1 MQKFELAPEPTEGPV
16 YGAGGVI
23 VDRVEKGVWNDGKI
37 KDTFLGHV
45 ARLWREDLA
54 FLPVGSILAE
64 DGEDP
69 LSKHS
74 DRKWYS
80 GSERIP
86 EYELPVTAY
95 VLRVHWEYP
104 G

>member
-1 MQKFELAPEPTEGPV
+1 MQKFELAHEPTEGPV

-23 VDRVEKGVWNDGKI
+23 VDRVE
-37 KDTFLGHV
+37 
-45 ARLWREDLA
+45 
-54 FLPVGSILAE
+54 
-64 DGEDP
+64 
-69 LSKHS
+69 
-74 DRKWYS
+74 
-80 GSERIP
+80 P

>member
-1 MQKFELAPEPTEGPV
+1 MQKFELAPEPAEGPV

-45 ARLWREDLA
+45 ARHGLLYYFEVGDIVWREDLA

-74 DRKWYS
+74 DRKW
-80 GSERIP
+80 
-86 EYELPVTAY
+86 
-95 VLRVHWEYP
+95 
-104 G
+104 

>member
-16 YGAGGVI
+16 YGSGGVI
-23 VDRVEKGVWNDGKI
+23 VV
-37 KDTFLGHV
+37 
-45 ARLWREDLA
+45 
-54 FLPVGSILAE
+54 AE